1 MAWKKILS
9 VLLLLLPL
17 AESLGRSRKL
27 LPFYL
32 VSQSNVLSSWPILS
46 AGVFVA
52 VSLVLSLFL
61 ISEHLAVYNQPEVFC
76 YYPFIYVFQLLVN
89 FRKWSSNFVTVQ
101 LKGLKEKTIAD
112 LNVYKATCC
121 YLMLLSSQVCL
132 VLMNISGAEVLD
144 WSHSNGSCICSW
156 VGM

>member
-1 MAWKKILS
+1 MAWKKIVS

-27 LPFYL
+27 LPLYL
-32 VSQSNVLSSWPILS
+32 VSQSNVLLSWPILS
-46 AGVFVA
+46 AGVFVT

-89 FRKWSSNFVTVQ
+89 FRK
-101 LKGLKEKTIAD
+101 
-112 LNVYKATCC
+112 
-121 YLMLLSSQVCL
+121 
-132 VLMNISGAEVLD
+132 
-144 WSHSNGSCICSW
+144 
-156 VGM
+156 